1 MVTWNDQVASRRRG
15 LSGRFMSLSKRWAGF
30 GSTKSGTSSPGGSST
45 SGSNFNI
52 QEGFYPSDS
61 PEAMMR
67 QLADYAF
74 MLRDWKLAYAT
85 YDFVRADF
93 GHDKAWQYHAAANE
107 MAAITSLL
115 NSQNSTVRY
124 RADLV
129 DQMLETAGYSYLTRC
144 AMPWGVLRCFT
155 LAVELLKSRGPI
167 CADDAARWG
176 GKLLEFDVL
185 RPISQTL
192 ITERIAECYMSRS
205 STRRRQ
211 AACWNILASS
221 G

>member
-1 MVTWNDQVASRRRG
+1 MTWNDQVASRRRG
-15 LSGRFMSLSKRWAGF
+15 ISGRFMSLSKRWTGF
-30 GSTKSGTSSPGGSST
+30 SSTKSGPSSPSGTNS
-45 SGSNFNI
+45 SGSNYNSR
-52 QEGFYPSDS
+52 EGYYPPGS
-61 PEAMMR
+61 PEAAMR

-74 MLRDWKLAYAT
+74 MLRDWRLAYTT

-115 NSQNSTVRY
+115 NSQNSALRY

-144 AMPWGVLRCFT
+144 AMPWGVMRCLT
-155 LAVELLKSRGPI
+155 LAVELLRSRGPI
-167 CADDAARWG
+167 CADDASRWG
-176 GKLLEFDVL
+176 GKLLELDVL
-185 RPISQTL
+185 KPVSQIL
-192 ITERIAECYMSRS
+192 LAERIADCYMSRPN
-205 STRRRQ
+205 TRKRQ
-211 AACWNILASS
+211 TAFWNILASS